1 MTKSDFQGAGLTED
15 QWSRLKSLATSLTP
29 EQANWVGGYFTG
41 YAEARRS
48 SDTAPAIQPP
58 MSEIAATRPAQR
70 TLAILYASE
79 TGNGLSLGEE
89 LAADAI
95 ALGLPA
101 TAVDLADYRTA
112 TLRQEQDL
120 LIITSTHGEGEPP
133 QPALGFFEFLDSRKS
148 PRLEGVRFAI
158 MALGDS
164 TYEFYCEAGKRLDRR
179 LEELGAE
186 RLAPRID
193 CDVDELK
200 AGKAWAT
207 ELLAQLART
216 GAENTGSVPAVARA
230 APADSAAH
238 DADTPF
244 YAEVM
249 ENLVI
254 TGRGSS
260 KETRHIEISLG
271 GSGLTYEPGDAL
283 GLVTPNEPALVRE
296 VLDCLGFDGDQP
308 VLVDQSQSTLGAAL
322 STAFEIVTATPRF
335 LSHWAEVTGA
345 TELAQLAGPDR
356 ASERAEFLRSHH
368 VVDIVRRFPAG
379 GIAPSVFTAALRAM
393 QPRLYSIASSQDAQG
408 GDAHLTV
415 STVRYRLHETDRWG
429 VASGWLAR
437 HIEPG
442 ATLPVH
448 VKANPHFRLP
458 ASDVP
463 IIMVGAGTGVA
474 PYRAF
479 VQQREIAGAKG
490 RSWLF
495 FGDRNFRSDFLYQAE
510 WQQHLKTGALTFM
523 DVAFSRDRDSKT
535 YVQHRLLE
543 RAPEVYAWLEDGA
556 HFYVCGDAKAMAPD
570 VHRALVSIVAQ
581 AGGHAPEAAEDYVRT
596 LQRDGRY
603 QRDVY

>member
-1 MTKSDFQGAGLTED
+1 MTKSDFQGPGLTED
-15 QWSRLKSLATSLTP
+15 QWSRLKGLATSLSA

-41 YAEARRS
+41 YAEASRS
-48 SDTAPAIQPP
+48 SGVAPVLQPP
-58 MSEIAATRPAQR
+58 MGMTAATRPAQR
-70 TLAILYASE
+70 TLTILYASE

-89 LAADAI
+89 LAANAT

-101 TAVDLADYRTA
+101 TVADLADYRTA
-112 TLRQEQDL
+112 ALKQEQDL

-133 QPALGFFEFLDSRKS
+133 QPALGFFEFLDSRKA
-148 PRLEGVRFAI
+148 PRLEGVRFAVL
-158 MALGDS
+158 ALGDS

-179 LEELGAE
+179 LEELGAA
-186 RLAPRID
+186 RIKPRID

-216 GAENTGSVPAVARA
+216 AAENTGSVPAVARA
-230 APADSAAH
+230 APADPAAH

-244 YAEVM
+244 YAEVL

-260 KETRHIEISLG
+260 KETRHIEIGLE

-283 GLVTPNEPALVRE
+283 GIVAPNDPALVRE
-296 VLDCLGFDGDQP
+296 VLDCLAFDGDQAIIT
-308 VLVDQSQSTLGAAL
+308 DQTQSTLSAAL
-322 STAFEIVTATPRF
+322 STAFEIATATPRF

-345 TELAQLAGPDR
+345 AELAQLVRPDR
-356 ASERAEFLRSHH
+356 ASERSEFLGSHH
-368 VVDIVRRFPAG
+368 VVDIVRRFPAKG
-379 GIAPSVFTAALRAM
+379 VDPSTFTAGLRAM
-393 QPRLYSIASSQDAQG
+393 QPRLYSIASCQEAQG

-415 STVRYRLHETDRWG
+415 STVRYELHGTDRWG
-429 VASGWLAR
+429 VASGCLAR
-437 HIEPG
+437 HIAPG
-442 ATLPVH
+442 QTLPVH
-448 VKANPHFRLP
+448 IKANPHFRLP
-458 ASDVP
+458 ADDVP

-479 VQQREIAGAKG
+479 VQQRELLGAKG

-523 DVAFSRDRDSKT
+523 DVAFSRDGASKT

-543 RAPEVYAWLEDGA
+543 RAIEVYAWLEEGA

-570 VHRALVSIVAQ
+570 VHQALLTIVAQ

>member
-1 MTKSDFQGAGLTED
+1 MTKSDFQGPGLSED
-15 QWSRLKSLATSLTP
+15 QWSRLKGLATSLSA

-41 YAEARRS
+41 YAEASRS
-48 SDTAPAIQPP
+48 ISTAPGIQPP
-58 MSEIAATRPAQR
+58 MSEAVTLTPAQR
-70 TLAILYASE
+70 TLTILYASE

-89 LAADAI
+89 LTAYATS
-95 ALGLPA
+95 LGLPA

-112 TLRQEQDL
+112 ALKQEQDL

-133 QPALGFFEFLDSRKS
+133 QPALGFFEFLDSRKA
-148 PRLEGVRFAI
+148 PRLEGVRYAV

-186 RLAPRID
+186 RIKPRID
-193 CDVDELK
+193 CDVDELR
-200 AGKAWAT
+200 AGTAWAT
-207 ELLAQLART
+207 ELLAQLARAAAKDS
-216 GAENTGSVPAVARA
+216 GAVPAVVKA
-230 APADSAAH
+230 APAGPIAH

-244 YAEVM
+244 HAEVL

-260 KETRHIEISLG
+260 KETRHIEIGLE

-283 GLVTPNEPALVRE
+283 GLVAPNDPALVRE
-296 VLDCLGFDGDQP
+296 VLDRLAFDPDQP
-308 VLVDQSQSTLGAAL
+308 FLLDHSQSTLGAAL
-322 STAFEIVTATPRF
+322 STSFEIATATPRF
-335 LSHWAEVTGA
+335 LSHWADVTGA
-345 TELAQLAGPDR
+345 AELVQLTAPDQ
-356 ASERAEFLRSHH
+356 ASERAAFLRAHH
-368 VVDIVRRFPAG
+368 VIDIVRRFPAG
-379 GIAPSVFTAALRAM
+379 GIDPTTFTAGLRAM
-393 QPRLYSIASSQDAQG
+393 QPRLYSIASSQEAQN

-415 STVRYRLHETDRWG
+415 STVRYQLHETDRWG
-429 VASGWLAR
+429 TASGCLAR

-448 VKANPHFRLP
+448 IKANPHFRLP
-458 ASDVP
+458 ADDVP

-479 VQQREIAGAKG
+479 VQQRELRGAKG

-510 WQQHLKTGALTFM
+510 WQQHLKSGALTFM
-523 DVAFSRDRDSKT
+523 DVSFSRDGASKT

-543 RAPEVYAWLEDGA
+543 RAIEVYAWLQEGA
-556 HFYVCGDAKAMAPD
+556 HFYVCGDAKTMAPD
-570 VHRALVSIVAQ
+570 VHQALVTIVAQ
-581 AGGHAPEAAEDYVRT
+581 AGGHAPDAAEDYVRK